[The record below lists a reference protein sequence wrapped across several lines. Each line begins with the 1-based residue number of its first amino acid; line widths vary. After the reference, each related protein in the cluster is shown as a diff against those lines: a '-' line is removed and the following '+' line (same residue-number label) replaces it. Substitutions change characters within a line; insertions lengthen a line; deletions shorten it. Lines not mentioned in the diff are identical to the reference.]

1 MAKTSCAL
9 IRAGWLHKKS
19 YFKKGVGRKEWCRH
33 ILSSRTLLNG
43 MERVLIKTSRYQTK
57 GGSCAGTSVFDSHF
71 FSFLISLPPQQFFTG
86 TLSPEK
92 ERLEQTKVGNKSVL
106 NDVFDLLVV

>member
-1 MAKTSCAL
+1 M
-9 IRAGWLHKKS
+9 
-19 YFKKGVGRKEWCRH
+19 
-33 ILSSRTLLNG
+33 
-43 MERVLIKTSRYQTK
+43 
-57 GGSCAGTSVFDSHF
+57 FDSHF

-106 NDVFDLLVV
+106 NDMFDLLGVWCQHHCESTNGILESFL